1 MPCVVTAHAGREVQ
15 DENSYSTV
23 SIAGLRYE
31 ELVTEDQIAKYG
43 SANAGVDMAAR
54 APGAPVQDD
63 ASLIPFQLRVVLHLL
78 SGFTSVKAKSR
89 PVIVLFFSLVAC
101 FLGNPALANI
111 SSMWFTVFSGVFV
124 WMLTA
129 VHGAFAESR
138 LRTAVVV
145 FFDYGCAVFIFIVY
159 SEMPNRSSVPAV
171 FILVC
176 GIIQILHLVYFAAV
190 LIFALFYSV
199 FRWCVPAGHGNRGA
213 PALNQIAPALQP
225 EL

>member
-1 MPCVVTAHAGREVQ
+1 MTGMERDEFNIECQLAKFSTADADV
-15 DENSYSTV
+15 N
-23 SIAGLRYE
+23 
-31 ELVTEDQIAKYG
+31 
-43 SANAGVDMAAR
+43 MAAR

-159 SEMPNRSSVPAV
+159 SEMPDRSSVPAV

-176 GIIQILHLVYFAAV
+176 GILQILHVVYFAAV
-190 LIFALFYSV
+190 LIFALFYYV

-225 EL
+225 DL